1 MTLVFSV
8 GGPGCEGVGEA
19 VDVWVL
25 VVEFTGGEEADA
37 VDGEAKWIV
46 SVAGPSWSSVRFV
59 VMGMAGL

>member
-1 MTLVFSV
+1 VGV
-8 GGPGCEGVGEA
+8 GGT
-19 VDVWVL
+19 VDVCVV

-37 VDGEAKWIV
+37 VDGEVKWIV

>member
-1 MTLVFSV
+1 MTLVSSV
-8 GGPGCEGVGEA
+8 RGPGCVGVGGT
-19 VDVWVL
+19 VDVCVV

-37 VDGEAKWIV
+37 VDGEVKWIV